1 MSPPATLGQFEQFVL
16 TAILALGEDAYGVT
30 IHAKVQTLVTPKTV
44 VLGAVYA
51 TLDRLEDKG
60 LISSW
65 LSDPTPARGGRS
77 KRYYRL
83 QAMGE
88 RALHDSVLNARRVC
102 DEVER
107 IWGAHTWQP
116 GTKWKPVR
124 QN

>member
-1 MSPPATLGQFEQFVL
+1 MSPPATVGQFEQFVL

-30 IHAKVQTLVTPKTV
+30 IHAKVQELVQPKTV

-60 LISSW
+60 LITSW
-65 LSDPTPARGGRS
+65 LSDPTPERGGRS
-77 KRYYRL
+77 KRCYRL
-83 QAMGE
+83 QSMGE
-88 RALHDSVLNARRVC
+88 RALRDSVLSARRVC

-107 IWGAHTWQP
+107 IWGVHAWQP
-116 GTKWKPVR
+116 GTRWKPAR

>member
-1 MSPPATLGQFEQFVL
+1 MSPPAAIGQFEQFVL
-16 TAILALGEDAYGVT
+16 TSILALGEDAYGVT
-30 IHAKVQTLVTPKTV
+30 IHAKVQALVQPKRV

-60 LISSW
+60 LITSW
-65 LSDPTPARGGRS
+65 LSDPTPERGGRS

-88 RALHDSVLNARRVC
+88 RALHDSVLSARRVC

-107 IWGAHTWQP
+107 IWGAHAWQP
-116 GTKWKPVR
+116 GTRWKPAR
-124 QN
+124 QQ